1 MRGAKWKV
9 AAGRARIAPPSL
21 CRRRGRWKP
30 CRRVVESAPLPSDRA
45 PFALVL
51 SLRMEPGMDAAP
63 TTTTAPRRV
72 GHAARFAIAA
82 VVVALIAVWLPND
95 APSGSFSSVVAYTVT
110 RP

>member
-1 MRGAKWKV
+1 
-9 AAGRARIAPPSL
+9 
-21 CRRRGRWKP
+21 
-30 CRRVVESAPLPSDRA
+30 
-45 PFALVL
+45 
-51 SLRMEPGMDAAP
+51 MDAAP